1 MVKMETD
8 DSPSEAS
15 SIQVVLPGD
24 SVKQVP
30 VDAAI
35 KLGPGVMQLSS
46 TTTTPTTGSNNSVH
60 ISATRAGILG
70 VQKASSGKKGAKSG
84 AEMCWVEARSKRVGR
99 YLYRQRARFAHSSKS
114 SES

>member
-8 DSPSEAS
+8 DSPSEAPS
-15 SIQVVLPGD
+15 VRVVLPGD

-30 VDAAI
+30 ADAAI

-46 TTTTPTTGSNNSVH
+46 TTTTTTTGSSNSVH

-99 YLYRQRARFAHSSKS
+99 YSYTQRARFAHPVKS
-114 SES
+114 TKS